1 MENNKPTVCLITN
14 WYPTKENPYNGIFFK
29 EQAFAMADEFNF
41 KVIHYNE
48 RKKEPI
54 LLYAFRCLRKKN
66 YLIKKINEECNTEEY
81 SIKVFFPGY
90 LIFLNMLCDLY
101 QKAIKHV
108 SVAGIGTFVS
118 KAYQKK
124 KKKVISQI
132 FAQEIGESIDLLYC
146 VNAQKESYTLQCVSE
161 ALKKPYV
168 VAEHAPFP
176 WPGQS
181 ISDVEKQAIENAEAF
196 MAISYDKIRQVLL
209 QNIKPKKIVYVG
221 NLVDESQF
229 VLKKYSGEIK
239 TFLIVAAHS
248 FYKNYDLFI
257 EIFNKLVKIT
267 EIPFRVMIVGYGS
280 NKGYSK
286 NSDELENKIKLS
298 DFAHCAELIPEV
310 GHDKIQEIYQRADA
324 FIMTSIQEGL
334 PVSALEAG
342 CCGLPI
348 FSTMCGGVEDYVS
361 EEIGRIYKIIDS
373 DSFAN
378 GLKDYLEGKIHFE
391 NEYIRNYIIE
401 RYGKNVFTERMA
413 KIFNDAIESKLF

>member
-1 MENNKPTVCLITN
+1 MSEYRKVVL
-14 WYPTKENPYNGIFFK
+14 FF
-29 EQAFAMADEFNF
+29 F
-41 KVIHYNE
+41 
-48 RKKEPI
+48 
-54 LLYAFRCLRKKN
+54 
-66 YLIKKINEECNTEEY
+66 
-81 SIKVFFPGY
+81 
-90 LIFLNMLCDLY
+90 
-101 QKAIKHV
+101 
-108 SVAGIGTFVS
+108 
-118 KAYQKK
+118 
-124 KKKVISQI
+124 I
-132 FAQEIGESIDLLYC
+132 FAQDIGESIDLLYC

-298 DFAHCAELIPEV
+298 DFAH
-310 GHDKIQEIYQRADA
+310 
-324 FIMTSIQEGL
+324 
-334 PVSALEAG
+334 
-342 CCGLPI
+342 
-348 FSTMCGGVEDYVS
+348 
-361 EEIGRIYKIIDS
+361 
-373 DSFAN
+373 
-378 GLKDYLEGKIHFE
+378 
-391 NEYIRNYIIE
+391 
-401 RYGKNVFTERMA
+401 
-413 KIFNDAIESKLF
+413 